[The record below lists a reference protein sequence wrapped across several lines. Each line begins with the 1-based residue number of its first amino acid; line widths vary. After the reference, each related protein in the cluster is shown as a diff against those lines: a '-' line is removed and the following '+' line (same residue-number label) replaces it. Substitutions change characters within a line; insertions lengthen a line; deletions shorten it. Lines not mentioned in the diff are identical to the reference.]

1 MEKTTEQKIELVW
14 DTVNYYSE
22 NPSERRCKSYDGC
35 VYSPTNADKPNSEGC
50 AVGRLL
56 TDELKIKLDNV
67 GIIGTTGVGE
77 IFHELPDD
85 IRAYSQYLLES
96 LQSLHDR
103 DDNWTPDGISDE
115 GEEYVKKIINTLMS

>member
-1 MEKTTEQKIELVW
+1 MKKTTEQKIELVW

-22 NPSERRCKSYDGC
+22 NPVERRCKSNVGY
-35 VYSPTNADKPNSEGC
+35 VYSPTNANKPNSEGC

-56 TDELKIKLDNV
+56 TNELKIKLDNV
-67 GIIGTTGVGE
+67 GMMGAAGVGS

-85 IRAYSQYLLES
+85 IRAYGQYLLES
-96 LQSLHDR
+96 LQGLHDL

-115 GEEYVKKIINTLMS
+115 GEEYVKKIINTLIS